1 MSLLRHRQVT
11 QSRVVLCGASTYAT
25 EFQSGA
31 IHAQFYIRTKEE
43 AGWLVTVATEPS
55 SCQLLIALVMNTTH
69 TGVS

>member
-43 AGWLVTVATEPS
+43 AG
-55 SCQLLIALVMNTTH
+55 
-69 TGVS
+69 